1 MRQPICRRQHPY
13 SRAGFCV
20 CRCWPGP
27 FGATSSAG
35 ARCAGLTRLFSKDS
49 SRDRLDEARTPRVT
63 ELHIGVAETIDAID
77 SAEWDACANPLAGG
91 VGAAERDACTGRPA
105 PDTGAAVEEIYNPF
119 ISHAFL
125 AALEQSKS
133 VGARTGWQPRHVL
146 ARTTDGTLVAAARCH
161 SRRRLAG
168 VYWSATPQ
176 IPKISP
182 ARLRRV
188 SSKFARFAAHP
199 ACM

>member
-1 MRQPICRRQHPY
+1 
-13 SRAGFCV
+13 
-20 CRCWPGP
+20 
-27 FGATSSAG
+27 
-35 ARCAGLTRLFSKDS
+35 
-49 SRDRLDEARTPRVT
+49 VT

-133 VGARTGWQPRHVL
+133 VGART
-146 ARTTDGTLVAAARCH
+146 D
-161 SRRRLAG
+161 
-168 VYWSATPQ
+168 
-176 IPKISP
+176 
-182 ARLRRV
+182 
-188 SSKFARFAAHP
+188 
-199 ACM
+199 